1 MEASILAERIL
12 ALQGGSIMV
21 VGDVML
27 DRFVDGV
34 VNRLSPEAPVP
45 VLGKA
50 QERAMPGGAANVA
63 LNLAALGC
71 EVRLLSITGG
81 DASGRELAQ
90 TLGSNMAVDFHQVID
105 NTRPTTTK
113 TRFRADKQQL
123 LRVDEEVST
132 PIDESTARQLLSAFA
147 DSLADVNLVVL
158 SDYAK
163 GAVPPEVIS
172 RIMALTHEAGIQLVT
187 DPKLSDFSVYAGAD
201 MLTPN
206 LSELKR
212 VATMAGDSLDDIAA
226 EASRLAKS
234 HDLGAILVTLSARG
248 MLLADADGTWDH
260 DPTRARDVF
269 DVSGAGDTVI
279 ATIAAALAGGLTR
292 NEAVRLANI
301 AAGVVVGK
309 AGTAT
314 ASPGEII
321 AMTDPAT
328 PNLDWT
334 SLAASCEAWRG
345 KGEKVGFAN
354 GCFDLLHPG
363 HIHLLK
369 SAAASCDRLI
379 VGLNSDASV
388 RRLKGQTRPIQ
399 AAGERAAVMAC
410 LPFVDGVAVF
420 EEDTPLELITA
431 LQPDIIFKGGDYR
444 PDQVV
449 GGDVA
454 TARGGDVIIIP
465 TLGSHSSSA
474 LVGDG
479 R

>member
-1 MEASILAERIL
+1 MEASILAERLL

-27 DRFVDGV
+27 DRFVDGM

-45 VLGKA
+45 VLERA

-63 LNLAALGC
+63 INLAGLGC
-71 EVRLLSITGG
+71 DVRLLSVTGG

-90 TLGSNMAVDFHQVID
+90 TLGSNMSVDFHQVID
-105 NTRPTTTK
+105 NTRPTTIK

-123 LRVDEEVST
+123 LRVDGEVNT
-132 PIDESTARQLLSAFA
+132 PIDEGTARQLLSTFA
-147 DSLADVNLVVL
+147 DSLSDVKLVVL

-163 GAVPPEVIS
+163 GAVPPNVIS
-172 RIMALTHEAGIQLVT
+172 RIMAMTREAGVQLVT

-201 MLTPN
+201 ILTPN

-212 VATMAGDSLDDIAA
+212 AATMTGDSLEDIAA
-226 EASRLAKS
+226 TASRLAKS
-234 HDLGAILVTLSARG
+234 YDLGAILVTLSARG
-248 MLLADADGTWDH
+248 MLLAEANGTWDH

-279 ATIAAALAGGLTR
+279 AMIAAALAGGLTK

-328 PNLDWT
+328 PSLDWA
-334 SLAASCEAWRG
+334 SLAASCAAWRG
-345 KGEKVGFAN
+345 KGETVGFAN

-379 VGLNSDASV
+379 VGLNSDTSV
-388 RRLKGQTRPIQ
+388 RRLKGETRPIQ

-431 LQPDIIFKGGDYR
+431 LQPDIIFKGGDYK

-454 TARGGDVIIIP
+454 AARGGEVIIIP
-465 TLGSHSSSA
+465 TLGNHSSSA